1 MDTTDN
7 PEFKP
12 FTNDFTEEEALNRR
26 ARAIAATKNLFQTD
40 ISKLDDAQVS
50 GLYQATARALFQIED
65 PDGKVAFDKKA
76 GDARTNVGLL
86 RDFCKGNYKLIQDDE
101 YETWRAMDEEQKF
114 RYALENESKSNK
126 AKSNL
131 GGQRGAGLAETLATG
146 GMYSGVGLPAGA
158 MATARMFAGPKV
170 EEDAN
175 AQWNELARRS
185 NYESLT
191 PEEQA
196 VYRKDVIDDYEKKL
210 SKRQVLATYLA
221 MTDGLSDRASTLL
234 AKAYNTGTVDVEAM
248 ETLPQ
253 KERDQAYT
261 ALSIMRGD
269 QKKGH
274 LLFYIPTD
282 FTDDT
287 AANRLQLCLYG
298 FQQGVLGL
306 IPNTYEFGKD
316 AAKWAYAKFRLDDAE
331 RKRYIDRWDAQV
343 RAEQALK
350 QGLPEA
356 DSWLGAGLQGA
367 AESFALMVP
376 YLGIGKGGKLM
387 RAATA
392 VNKDA
397 SWLKRTAAMLN
408 PLRAGSQHR
417 ARAKLVEGVKAVE
430 EAEYADTFARLSQ
443 WKTVG
448 GGDLTVGN
456 QLLAR
461 QLANIE
467 NYTKELRE
475 LKKLSGTDL
484 AKWGLGAAEWSA
496 GEATAFG
503 SFAKEYVETCDAA
516 GISRYDSVPM
526 AAIVGLINAQIEH
539 LYVPGLEST
548 LSASEVKS
556 LTVGSLL
563 QTIKSDG
570 AKGFWKW
577 LGNRVE
583 KGVVE
588 GGKVVATEGGLEEPA
603 QQIVI
608 EHGKAI
614 SATAQKLR
622 EEGRGDLADQL
633 SAYWDAT
640 KDTLAT
646 DFQTFVDT
654 AIDSLPSSV
663 VFGATTI
670 GNQTRRQHLHNI
682 MTRHENRAKYAR
694 EVERA
699 KAEGREIP
707 APPVML
713 TRSDDGKLDFNPNGV
728 DYDVGIADMIGKAA
742 ATQKAVTD
750 YWAGNGQEK
759 EGEDVRLANAFT
771 AARKAW
777 DSADGDALRKI
788 ADAAQVDM
796 RTAEVIAEYFIAED
810 ETKLYSPQL
819 RAFADYS
826 LSAADMSEGT
836 LERILPGYVKGSY
849 KADEKNGVYSGQVK
863 LEDGSVKT
871 IAYKV
876 GDISEEL
883 LKSAEEQIGDDSE
896 LGKSHDARIRSG
908 DGNGEKLWAKMT
920 EQERYAYAIRG
931 VNAFAGGA
939 GVVEVTEADGTVSR
953 ISADDV
959 IYLSNGRFGDVGYGP
974 MATLGTARH
983 ETWHAIWRFTK
994 SSFTEAERQNLAKKL
1009 GVDVTADNWETEL
1022 DEAMAYQFELYA
1034 SGAHVPH
1041 VATGAIDRLMQS
1053 TAAKWIGELS
1063 KFGLADEVKNAKT
1076 GKPFALADFYD
1087 AVMRGEI
1094 GTGRLGIAQVA
1105 TETPPQ
1111 KAAEP
1116 QKKTRKE
1123 LPVGVSEEE
1132 LAEAEGKAAEAAAE
1146 TEPEAPEHTK
1156 PQPSAQATQPQ
1167 PDYTLDSPA
1176 DASVPDARFYRISAG
1191 DGVDLVGELV
1201 VSDARDLK
1209 TSYKGNL
1216 SDPSLQ
1222 NRAET
1227 NEGRS
1232 LVEKIAG
1239 SPDPLQ
1245 VGTVQPRANNG
1256 FVWTTPSLDT
1266 FIGNTRESGIS
1277 AAYEKGTAAAV
1288 KAYMLAEAEKRG
1300 IEVPEG
1306 IEQPIVHFVLRSIE
1320 SKDGKASIQDVVRMT
1335 NQSVNRGMNVYE
1347 QAKNDADVLVG
1358 AGLVPHIAIR
1368 PDGRIDTAKSAE
1380 AIGRFIQETGAQG
1393 MVDENT
1399 DTLTEDGQA
1408 RLQNAVLAALL
1419 GNENAD
1425 TVAKMMREADRLDI
1439 ENEKRAL
1446 MKTAAELMRIAAAKP
1461 QYDLRQP
1468 LAEALDYYLNWRDVD
1483 ERKREEAGKNRR
1495 DWYERTKD
1503 GMRKRGLTWSM
1514 HMGQGDMFRT
1524 PSPEARLLGD
1534 LLAASRDL
1542 RSFDAED
1549 RETDAGK
1556 KRAQDLVTGFL
1567 GDYITNADAVNTET
1581 VDLLGTP
1588 PPSRI
1593 ELLETHRGT
1602 DDSRRFSTVV
1612 SPTLREDVEAA
1623 LNTDRTKGEIVK
1635 GEKRVVF
1642 CDTPGL
1648 LRYVGMPN
1656 AKIYSKAYA
1665 LRKIA
1670 NDHNVT
1676 ADQIAGVPE
1685 LMNHPAAIFNDN
1697 GEGYVILT
1705 DANVPDANGV
1715 LAPMMIY
1722 LRPDGEGNYL
1732 ASAYSRTEDAEAKY
1746 VNLANSGKVLYL
1758 DKNKVANLTLRGEAL
1773 SSLSTFSIGD
1783 NVATPERVTA
1793 NSIAQS
1799 AAKDNVV
1806 RFSTVAAN
1814 LSTESRLRRTNA
1826 STQTDTPTFKAWFA
1840 DSKIVDGEGRPLRVY
1855 RGAEF
1860 NPVKQ
1865 PDGKGVI
1872 KPMSYFSADPD
1883 YAKRYG
1889 EVEAYYLKI
1898 EHPFD
1903 IRDPEC
1909 EADFKKVYPNVT
1921 LARGDS
1927 GALDWAEASTVDDE
1941 FLEENFP
1948 GKYDGIIFDEQK
1960 DWTTEGNAAKWRGLS
1975 YVPLF
1980 GGSQVK
1986 SATRNR
1992 GTFDPANPDIRFSV
2006 YGLKGAER
2014 AGIGTASEAERME
2027 RDGASVEYIW
2037 RTTGWWRGHDGKW
2050 RIDVDDEAFAEEIAA
2065 ALEYE
2070 WTDDDGKDG
2079 KPNVASIIASKD
2091 LKSESLERLVKAY
2104 PELSETTLSIV
2115 PDQFSLS
2122 GKGPKADYNPDAN
2135 EIRVFENAA
2144 FKDGKYDARAVA
2156 FEIVHEIQHAI
2167 QTIEGHPNGRK
2178 VSHGGIMFIENAR
2191 DRRRNL
2197 RDTIANYGEIEAYI
2211 AQRRH
2216 IAGPYERMTVPPWE
2230 MERMYLRS
2238 ANRQFGLRLGPKDIR
2253 FSTAGLYTGS
2263 AADYEK
2269 PSLLKVGTGEGSQV
2283 YGWGLYASS
2292 ERGVAETYADMD
2304 AGSGDFSSRG
2314 NKAIKFKNRIIKVGD
2329 GSPDEIAAD
2338 FIINWGDRAEEMIT
2352 SDIENN
2358 IRSNDRGHAKELKAG
2373 LRSIQKFRKGF
2384 KIVELKPHLY
2394 EQTFFTNRAPGDES
2408 HLLMWYEPVSEEN
2421 LKRIVKAINADSS
2434 LNNEYSKTLLKKAKT
2449 AFLSNLSNRIGNKG
2463 IEEATGADVYKAI
2476 SELYNTNREQNASE
2490 FLARADIDGIK
2501 YPVDSYGGKTVKDG
2515 DKAGWNYVSFRDDN
2529 IRVDHKWVD
2538 GQQRFSTV
2546 QIEKNV
2552 DEMLSKLDEAKGK
2565 SKEEIFKQYNNEQKI
2580 IGALPYDINLPE
2592 ALRVEE
2598 PVVKAAQAYMLD
2610 HLLNQPGHE
2619 FAYNADDA
2627 KRVIGL
2633 IDPRNEMRVVQ
2644 QRNSSSLAF
2653 IGNNPKGGWDCIVIA
2668 PRRGEFYV
2676 FKTMFGQIKKPYQ
2689 DKVQVRY
2696 SFGSSVRNEAVGS
2709 LLRGPLA
2716 SIRDVDQ
2723 TSLSIA
2729 QPSEESNA
2737 PRRVFSTVGS
2747 AYPALNRLSDEQLIA
2762 VALASKTVFGKA
2774 GKKQSRFFTINEVQ
2788 RHIKA
2793 LHPDWD
2799 GPKVS
2804 LESTRIYQLVRPIK
2818 AKLQEDIQRGV
2829 SESKILQHLPERLKE
2844 EFGSEMTQQAR
2855 TGARIGTTHQRAAS
2869 LLEERKVK
2877 VVEDAVRVQSG
2888 IESQLLENQYGVDL
2902 SRTLMNLADNPYLK
2916 KDGQGN
2922 YLPPPGSGT
2931 IPPEMAGAEAE
2942 VQFEEKDVDEKVKK
2956 AVSEIVGKT
2965 KEELD
2970 QSEANRRSLSDQR
2983 GRDAEREA
2991 ELAGEANEGG
3001 GLDPADGDIVEIA
3014 TRKASVD
3021 LQNPRHL
3028 ALFVTELARRHWVK
3042 EHGLA
3047 ENAEAFKDAVA
3058 LQFLRKTAQDV
3069 YRKLVRDITYSQSR
3083 DSATAAINGF
3093 EHVPTLRGLISEMT
3107 FAGQL
3112 INARKIRETA
3122 QEMCEKLDTSL
3133 QENFGASGRFKPD
3146 NEELRRKV
3154 STEMELRARYTRHA
3168 IWLTPN
3174 AAGKEADLLQ
3184 KEIDA
3189 ASADFEK
3196 EDHDAE
3202 QSRVMV
3208 ENIRKI
3214 NILREFGGLRYKPL
3228 AQIQSALEYWDNAQ
3242 QGESEQ
3248 IARENLER
3256 EIRTKKAAEVL
3267 AKAIRNPNTKYAK
3280 DGKKL
3285 LSAIDNYITGHMGF
3299 THLLR
3304 DMMRYASKEDSAA
3317 AEKIVQYLELEIQ
3330 KDGTR
3335 VMTQKRRHAD
3345 ALAKAVQQIYGR
3357 NFGKVLAEFC
3367 KEDERFAEFM
3377 GETDGKK
3384 DMPTKGRAMQL
3395 MVSLLQV
3402 GRQVEVIDPEDPKK
3416 TKLEWQGGYHDN
3428 IVKHHREGQAAKIAA
3443 LLTPQ
3448 DLQLVKWLGNWYDTN
3463 RQELSSVCQDLFGIG
3478 VYAETS
3484 NYMPVKMRLDAQ
3496 GLEKGDAVGWTI
3508 FPKAL
3513 MPRVRNERDFDT
3525 RADILQMFMAR
3536 MEEGEQWKAH
3546 ARLGLEM
3553 RGIFGRSELQAAVI
3567 ASHGT
3572 KANAIMLG
3580 FVTDILAGQGARQ
3593 RAASG
3598 DAVENYTDWIRGW
3611 AALGALGG
3619 NVGVTFKQT
3628 TSIPAFGFEVGLVKT
3643 GRYML
3648 SAFTPDGMSAMKK
3661 IWDSDER
3668 KNRWN
3673 VGNSEAV
3680 ANALAGND
3688 VSLLKRLMR
3697 ASMITNK
3704 VGDCVP
3710 GLVCGQGIY
3719 RDCIEQGM
3727 DEEDAM
3733 AKTWMLIERTQQS
3746 GRIENQAGFQ
3756 RRTKFGRALYQ
3767 FLTTQ
3772 QQYLSYEARAIR
3784 SVAAKPGD
3792 LKRWGELGET
3802 LLLNHFLLSSA
3813 YYWMGQLYK
3822 RLLGQEPDDD
3832 GELADWM
3839 VTCLLGPYGALY
3851 GLGITTTE
3859 AVNTWIKGR
3868 QVGTQGQLPSL
3879 SWASNFIVHDPARLV
3894 GACFDEEK
3902 TFDDVLDAAAKWA
3915 SDSNAIFRDL
3925 RKVYRWRIKEEPQ

>member
-7 PEFKP
+7 PQFKP
-12 FTNDFTEEEALNRR
+12 FTNDFTEEESLKRR
-26 ARAIAATKNLFQTD
+26 ARAIAASKNLFQTD

-65 PDGKVAFDKKA
+65 PDGKIAFGKKS

-101 YETWRAMDEEQKF
+101 YETWRAMDEEQRF
-114 RYALENESKSNK
+114 RYALENEAAENK

-131 GGQRGAGLAETLATG
+131 GGQRGAGLMETLATG
-146 GMYSGVGLPAGA
+146 SMYSGVGLPAGA
-158 MATARMFAGPKV
+158 MATARKLAGPKV

-196 VYRKDVIDDYEKKL
+196 VYRKDVIEDYEKKL

-234 AKAYNTGTVDVEAM
+234 AKAYNTGTVDIEAM

-274 LLFYIPTD
+274 ILGIPTD

-298 FQQGVLGL
+298 FQQGILGL
-306 IPNTYEFGKD
+306 IPDTYELAKD
-316 AAKWAYAKFRLDDAE
+316 ITKAAYARFCLDDAE

-356 DSWLGAGLQGA
+356 ESWLGTGLQGA
-367 AESFALMVP
+367 AESFALMLP
-376 YLGIGKGGKLM
+376 YFGIGKGGKLV

-397 SWLKRTAAMLN
+397 SWLKRTATLLN

-430 EAEYADTFARLSQ
+430 EADYAETFARLSQ

-475 LKKLSGTDL
+475 LKKLSGADL
-484 AKWGLGAAEWSA
+484 RKWGLGAASWSA

-526 AAIVGLINAQIEH
+526 AAVVGLVNAQIEH

-556 LTVGSLL
+556 LMFGSML
-563 QTIKSDG
+563 QAMKTDG
-570 AKGFWKW
+570 AKGFWTW
-577 LGNRVE
+577 LGNRIE

-588 GGKVVATEGGLEEPA
+588 GVKVTATEGMVEEPL

-614 SATAQKLR
+614 SAASQKLR
-622 EEGRGDLADQL
+622 EEGRGDLADWL
-633 SAYWDAT
+633 SACWDAT
-640 KDTLAT
+640 KDTFAT

-654 AIDSLPSSV
+654 AVDSLPSSV
-663 VFGATTI
+663 VFGLTTI
-670 GNQTRRQHLHNI
+670 GNQTRRQRIDN
-682 MTRHENRAKYAR
+682 MMARHENRAKYAR

-699 KAEGREIP
+699 KANGEEIP

-713 TRSDDGKLDFNPNGV
+713 SKAADGSLRFDPNGV

-750 YWAGNGQEK
+750 YWAGNGQK
-759 EGEDVRLANAFT
+759 RDGEDVRLANALS

-777 DSADGDALRKI
+777 ESGGGDVMARL
-788 ADAAQVDM
+788 AGAAQVDM
-796 RTAEVIAEYFIAED
+796 RTAEVIAQYFISED
-810 ETKLYSPQL
+810 EARLYSPQL
-819 RAFADYS
+819 MAFADYNMS
-826 LSAADMSEGT
+826 TADMSEKT

-883 LKSAEEQIGDDSE
+883 MKVAEEEAKIGSS
-896 LGKSHDARIRSG
+896 LGVSHDARIRSG
-908 DGNGEKLWAKMT
+908 T
-920 EQERYAYAIRG
+920 EQGGRAWDQMSDLERYAYALRS
-931 VNAFAGGA
+931 VNAIAGGA
-939 GVVEVTEADGTVSR
+939 GVIEVTETDGTVSR

-959 IYLSNGRFGDVGYGP
+959 IYLSNGHFGDVGYGA
-974 MATLGTARH
+974 MANLGTARH

-1009 GVDVTADNWETEL
+1009 GIDVAAKNWEVEL

-1076 GKPFALADFYD
+1076 GKAFALADFYD

-1105 TETPPQ
+1105 TETPQQ
-1111 KAAEP
+1111 KAAETR
-1116 QKKTRKE
+1116 KKTSKE
-1123 LPVGVSEEE
+1123 LPVEVSEDE
-1132 LAEAEGKAAEAAAE
+1132 LAEAERAAAEAAAE
-1146 TEPEAPEHTK
+1146 SAEETEAQEHPKQARSLEFTPEGVSREDANAALAKLKGKDYTNKATGITARLSSNGAGKLVSNAATAKSQKNGFTKEQHNSLAANIDSLFENAVLLEERPGKNGDVNIRSIKRFACPVKFGESEAAAYITVKESVEHGHRIYSVEGMKIAELSPMVRRALTGRN
-1156 PQPSAQATQPQ
+1156 SADNPATGNIIANRQDKVKS
-1167 PDYTLDSPA
+1167 DYTLDSPA

-1227 NEGRS
+1227 VEGRS

-1277 AAYEKGTAAAV
+1277 AAYEKGNAAAV
-1288 KAYMLAEAEKRG
+1288 KAYMLAEAAKRG

-1306 IEQPIVHFVLRSIE
+1306 IGQPLVHFVLRRIE

-1347 QAKNDADVLVG
+1347 QAKNDADVLAG
-1358 AGLVPHIAIR
+1358 AGLVPHIALR

-1408 RLQNAVLAALL
+1408 RLQNAVLAALF
-1419 GNENAD
+1419 GGGNAD
-1425 TVAKMMREADRLDI
+1425 TVAKMMRESDRLDI

-1446 MKTAAELMRIAAAKP
+1446 MKAAAELMRIAEVKP

-1483 ERKREEAGKNRR
+1483 ERGREDAGKNRR

-1503 GMRKRGLTWSM
+1503 GLRKRGLTWAM

-1542 RSFDAED
+1542 RSFDGED

-1556 KRAQDLVTGFL
+1556 KRAQDLVTTFL
-1567 GDYITNADAVNTET
+1567 GDYIRNADAVNTET
-1581 VDLLGTP
+1581 MDLLGTP

-1602 DDSRRFSTVV
+1602 AEGGTVRFSTVKSKSAGQIQPSEDDSNPEYISHGGRVPQVVDDDVTSGLGKLANIISKNGQLEPTRFFNELARTFGFEDDNPDKSKYVRNSDFVVRLANHRANAAMFLSAGETQGNTSVVIKMSEYPFHAHQDVELKEFVYFPDKLDAAKEIGIANALKEWIATGTYSDANADQVNV
-1612 SPTLREDVEAA
+1612 SPRGRRYSTVTLPGGEKVAVIDRDEEIAKINLEDPKSVHDYLLGKVGQQIFDNFVIGSEAPTEYIFSKDARGNNKRIRKAKAKLATGLDNAAEVAGNAEAEIAEHKERQGGVYYRRPFLFAVKSGFDGKYRAYSADMVSYMEGDVEQFYDVVNIEDAPSISADLTQLSARIAA
-1623 LNTDRTKGEIVK
+1623 NGTSRIPADGGATASSI
-1635 GEKRVVF
+1635 
-1642 CDTPGL
+1642 
-1648 LRYVGMPN
+1648 
-1656 AKIYSKAYA
+1656 AKS
-1665 LRKIA
+1665 
-1670 NDHNVT
+1670 
-1676 ADQIAGVPE
+1676 
-1685 LMNHPAAIFNDN
+1685 AANDN
-1697 GEGYVILT
+1697 GVLFSTIAAAISDESRHRRMDAPTLTDSPAFKAWFAESKIVDADGKPLVVYHGTNNDKTTETWNERTKTYDIRHEKFWTFKGGQHYFNSSEDNAGGYGSEIYAVYLRMVKPLVIDCNGSDYDTIPYGGKRYGSYEIGELAKRKGFDGVILKNIRDGVDIGALQTQTT
-1705 DANVPDANGV
+1705 DYIVFDSRQVKSATDNRGTFDPKNPD
-1715 LAPMMIY
+1715 
-1722 LRPDGEGNYL
+1722 
-1732 ASAYSRTEDAEAKY
+1732 
-1746 VNLANSGKVLYL
+1746 
-1758 DKNKVANLTLRGEAL
+1758 
-1773 SSLSTFSIGD
+1773 
-1783 NVATPERVTA
+1783 
-1793 NSIAQS
+1793 
-1799 AAKDNVV
+1799 V
-1806 RFSTVAAN
+1806 RFSTVATPWRPDFPDAVAHTTRAYIN
-1814 LSTESRLRRTNA
+1814 GHYAEIFNRAKAGDVEAAEDLVEKVCKVDKIRQLGKDHPNA
-1826 STQTDTPTFKAWFA
+1826 RIVAPVVAQETSGHNQIPRIFAKYIASILGIETDTG
-1840 DSKIVDGEGRPLRVY
+1840 IVQTVRANHTGSDAEHRLFVNPEFDGEVV
-1855 RGAEF
+1855 RGAEYIIVDDHITQGGTI
-1860 NPVKQ
+1860 NALR
-1865 PDGKGVI
+1865 DYIERNGGKVVAV
-1872 KPMSYFSADPD
+1872 SALTLSQGSSILSPHKDTLD
-1883 YAKRYG
+1883 ELYAKW
-1889 EVEAYYLKI
+1889 
-1898 EHPFD
+1898 PD
-1903 IRDPEC
+1903 IDNLLRIGGIAES
-1909 EADFKKVYPNVT
+1909 A
-1921 LARGDS
+1921 
-1927 GALDWAEASTVDDE
+1927 GALTQSQARYILKFSTDT
-1941 FLEENFP
+1941 F
-1948 GKYDGIIFDEQK
+1948 
-1960 DWTTEGNAAKWRGLS
+1960 
-1975 YVPLF
+1975 
-1980 GGSQVK
+1980 
-1986 SATRNR
+1986 RN
-1992 GTFDPANPDIRFSV
+1992 
-2006 YGLKGAER
+2006 
-2014 AGIGTASEAERME
+2014 
-2027 RDGASVEYIW
+2027 
-2037 RTTGWWRGHDGKW
+2037 
-2050 RIDVDDEAFAEEIAA
+2050 
-2065 ALEYE
+2065 
-2070 WTDDDGKDG
+2070 
-2079 KPNVASIIASKD
+2079 
-2091 LKSESLERLVKAY
+2091 
-2104 PELSETTLSIV
+2104 
-2115 PDQFSLS
+2115 
-2122 GKGPKADYNPDAN
+2122 
-2135 EIRVFENAA
+2135 
-2144 FKDGKYDARAVA
+2144 RAVA
-2156 FEIVHEIQHAI
+2156 Q
-2167 QTIEGHPNGRK
+2167 GN
-2178 VSHGGIMFIENAR
+2178 
-2191 DRRRNL
+2191 
-2197 RDTIANYGEIEAYI
+2197 
-2211 AQRRH
+2211 
-2216 IAGPYERMTVPPWE
+2216 
-2230 MERMYLRS
+2230 
-2238 ANRQFGLRLGPKDIR
+2238 
-2253 FSTAGLYTGS
+2253 
-2263 AADYEK
+2263 
-2269 PSLLKVGTGEGSQV
+2269 EGS
-2283 YGWGLYASS
+2283 GRTRSEALGASPS
-2292 ERGVAETYADMD
+2292 AE
-2304 AGSGDFSSRG
+2304 
-2314 NKAIKFKNRIIKVGD
+2314 
-2329 GSPDEIAAD
+2329 
-2338 FIINWGDRAEEMIT
+2338 
-2352 SDIENN
+2352 
-2358 IRSNDRGHAKELKAG
+2358 
-2373 LRSIQKFRKGF
+2373 
-2384 KIVELKPHLY
+2384 
-2394 EQTFFTNRAPGDES
+2394 
-2408 HLLMWYEPVSEEN
+2408 VS
-2421 LKRIVKAINADSS
+2421 
-2434 LNNEYSKTLLKKAKT
+2434 
-2449 AFLSNLSNRIGNKG
+2449 
-2463 IEEATGADVYKAI
+2463 
-2476 SELYNTNREQNASE
+2476 NAS
-2490 FLARADIDGIK
+2490 
-2501 YPVDSYGGKTVKDG
+2501 PSV
-2515 DKAGWNYVSFRDDN
+2515 
-2529 IRVDHKWVD
+2529 
-2538 GQQRFSTV
+2538 
-2546 QIEKNV
+2546 
-2552 DEMLSKLDEAKGK
+2552 
-2565 SKEEIFKQYNNEQKI
+2565 
-2580 IGALPYDINLPE
+2580 
-2592 ALRVEE
+2592 
-2598 PVVKAAQAYMLD
+2598 
-2610 HLLNQPGHE
+2610 
-2619 FAYNADDA
+2619 
-2627 KRVIGL
+2627 
-2633 IDPRNEMRVVQ
+2633 
-2644 QRNSSSLAF
+2644 
-2653 IGNNPKGGWDCIVIA
+2653 
-2668 PRRGEFYV
+2668 PRR
-2676 FKTMFGQIKKPYQ
+2676 
-2689 DKVQVRY
+2689 
-2696 SFGSSVRNEAVGS
+2696 S
-2709 LLRGPLA
+2709 
-2716 SIRDVDQ
+2716 
-2723 TSLSIA
+2723 
-2729 QPSEESNA
+2729 
-2737 PRRVFSTVGS
+2737 FSTVGS

-2774 GKKQSRFFTINEVQ
+2774 GKKQSQHFTINEVQ

-2799 GPKVS
+2799 GSKVS
-2804 LESTRIYQLVRPIK
+2804 LESMRIYRLVRPIK

-2829 SESKILQHLPERLKE
+2829 SQSNILQHLPERLKE

-2855 TGARIGTTHQRAAS
+2855 TGARIGTAHQRAVS

-2888 IESQLLENQYGVDL
+2888 VASQILENQYGVDL
-2902 SRTLMNLADNPYLK
+2902 SQTLMNLADNPLLK

-2922 YLPPPGSGT
+2922 YLPPAESGSAPDGQ
-2931 IPPEMAGAEAE
+2931 PSGSAENPSTEQE
-2942 VQFEEKDVDEKVKK
+2942 VEEKVKK
-2956 AVSEIVGKT
+2956 AVTEIVGKT
-2965 KEELD
+2965 QQELEVG
-2970 QSEANRRSLSDQR
+2970 EANRRSLSDQR
-2983 GRDAEREA
+2983 GRDAERAA
-2991 ELAGEANEGG
+2991 ELAGEGGGDG
-3001 GLDPADGDIVEIA
+3001 GLDLDEGDIVEIA
-3014 TRKASVD
+3014 TRKAGVD

-3047 ENAEAFKDAVA
+3047 IDADAFKDAVA

-3069 YRKLVRDITYSQSR
+3069 YGKLVREITYSRSR

-3112 INARKIRETA
+3112 INARMIREKA
-3122 QEMCEKLDTSL
+3122 QEMCEKLDKFLREKFET
-3133 QENFGASGRFKPD
+3133 SGRFKPD
-3146 NEELRRKV
+3146 KEELKRKV
-3154 STEMELRARYTRHA
+3154 SAEMQLRARYARHA

-3174 AAGKEADLLQ
+3174 AAGKEAYLLQ

-3189 ASADFEK
+3189 AAADFEK

-3202 QSRVMV
+3202 QSRVMT

-3228 AQIQSALEYWDNAQ
+3228 AQIQSALEYWENAQ
-3242 QGESEQ
+3242 QGEADY
-3248 IARENLER
+3248 IVRENYAR

-3267 AKAIRNPNTKYAK
+3267 AKAFRNPNTKYAK
-3280 DGKKL
+3280 DGKAL

-3304 DMMRYASKEDSAA
+3304 DMMRYASKEDAAA
-3317 AEKIVQYLELEIQ
+3317 AETILQYLELEIQ
-3330 KDGTR
+3330 KAGTQ
-3335 VMTQKRRHAD
+3335 VMTRKRRHAD
-3345 ALAKAVQQIYGR
+3345 ALAKAVQRIYGR
-3357 NFGKVLAEFC
+3357 NFSKVLAEFC
-3367 KEDERFAEFM
+3367 KEDGRFAEFM

-3384 DMPTKGRAMQL
+3384 DTPTKGRAMQL

-3402 GRQVEVIDPEDPKK
+3402 GRQVEVIDETDPERKK

-3443 LLTPQ
+3443 LLSPQ
-3448 DLQLVKWLGNWYDTN
+3448 DLQLIKWLGDWYDNN
-3463 RQELSSVCQDLFGIG
+3463 RQELSDVCQDLFGIG

-3496 GLEKGDAVGWTI
+3496 GLEKGDAVGWTN

-3546 ARLGLEM
+3546 AKLGLEM
-3553 RGIFGRSELQAAVI
+3553 RGIFGRSELQASVI

-3572 KANAIMLG
+3572 KANAVMLG
-3580 FVTDILAGQGARQ
+3580 FVTDILAGHGARE
-3593 RAASG
+3593 RAANG
-3598 DAVENYTDWIRGW
+3598 VDTTNYTDLLRGW

-3619 NVGVTFKQT
+3619 NVGVMLKQT

-3648 SAFTPDGMSAMKK
+3648 SAFTPDGMAAMKK

-3668 KNRWN
+3668 RNRWN

-3680 ANALAGND
+3680 ANAIAGND
-3688 VSLLKRLMR
+3688 VGALKRLMR

-3756 RRTKFGRALYQ
+3756 RRTKFGRVLYQ

-3792 LKRWGELGET
+3792 LGRWGKLGET
-3802 LLLNHFLLSSA
+3802 LILNHFLLSSA
-3813 YYWMGQLYK
+3813 YFWMGQLYK
-3822 RLLGQEPDDD
+3822 RLLGQEPDED
-3832 GELADWM
+3832 GEIADWM
-3839 VTCLLGPYGALY
+3839 VSCLLGPYGALY

-3859 AVNTWIKGR
+3859 AINTWIKGR
-3868 QVGTQGQLPSL
+3868 QFGTQGQLPSL
-3879 SWASNFIVHDPARLV
+3879 SWASNLFVHDPARLIK
-3894 GACFDEEK
+3894 ACFDEEK
-3902 TFDDVLDAAAKWA
+3902 TFDDVVDAAAKWA

-3925 RKVYRWRIKEEPQ
+3925 WKVYRWRIKEEPQ